1 MFKLVW
7 LERLM
12 GQPII
17 RTKTFADRA
26 ERLRY
31 ILMLEKRKSFDR
43 VLELKGE

>member
-1 MFKLVW
+1 MFTLVW

-17 RTKTFADRA
+17 RKKVFPDRA

-43 VLELKGE
+43 VLELS